1 MIFAQTIC
9 KLQEFANL
17 TKHLDFYMIS
27 QNEQRGETTQRK
39 KGPVS
44 SEWRR
49 EREGDFVVMGF
60 GEWGEGREKGKIN

>member
-44 SEWRR
+44 SERRR

-60 GEWGEGREKGKIN
+60 KRGEREEKRGR